1 MANAKIICYCG
12 HDCARCITYR
22 AAIENNDDLR
32 RKSQKFYR
40 DVFKK
45 DIPLGQ
51 IRCAGGR
58 TNGIFHLCKE
68 CPWMV
73 CCQSAELTPCS
84 ECPEYNCPPLAVYI
98 AKYVNQCNQLK

>member
-45 DIPLGQ
+45 IYRLGKSGVPAAEPTGFS
-51 IRCAGGR
+51 IFAKSVRGWSAAGAQ
-58 TNGIFHLCKE
+58 N
-68 CPWMV
+68 
-73 CCQSAELTPCS
+73 
-84 ECPEYNCPPLAVYI
+84 
-98 AKYVNQCNQLK
+98 